1 MQKQLSGF
9 VLQGLI
15 KEARVPQAARVALL
29 LLYVGVILE
38 LCVTW
43 YDSVGYWGG
52 AGRLGM
58 LKMIFL
64 CINGNC
70 FFPLCHSGF

>member
-43 YDSVGYWGG
+43 YGSVGYWGG
-52 AGRLGM
+52 RGG
-58 LKMIFL
+58 
-64 CINGNC
+64 
-70 FFPLCHSGF
+70 